1 MLVASREE
9 ATYLASKDLG
19 SGFDCMLCIFFFV
32 GRWGGIFRQQFTFI
46 ARILELNLMFEALMT
61 NLSKIEQLVVRLM
74 LLFAD
79 EHGHPLVTDH
89 ILEGYEVVWLLS
101 DMDGALRIA
110 PWIYNQKLKHD

>member
-9 ATYLASKDLG
+9 AAYLTSKDLG

-32 GRWGGIFRQQFTFI
+32 GRLGVIFRQQFTFI
-46 ARILELNLMFEALMT
+46 VRILELNLMFEVLMT

-79 EHGHPLVTDH
+79 EHGHPLITDH
-89 ILEGYEVVWLLS
+89 ILERYEV
-101 DMDGALRIA
+101 I
-110 PWIYNQKLKHD
+110 